1 MRRWLVVGLW
11 CGILVLTAAALTAA
25 QQPGGDEREDKK
37 TKQLPVPEPG
47 PLRDPTTPSE
57 RMKDVLGKKGGT
69 AAAKVSPLALRG
81 RIIAANRPPAAL
93 LEVDGRIYTVQKGT
107 FVAGAN
113 NNILKVLDITA
124 NEVQVQNTVTKDVFT
139 LR

>member
-1 MRRWLVVGLW
+1 
-11 CGILVLTAAALTAA
+11 
-25 QQPGGDEREDKK
+25 
-37 TKQLPVPEPG
+37 
-47 PLRDPTTPSE
+47 
-57 RMKDVLGKKGGT
+57 MKDVLGKKGGT

-81 RIIAANRPPAAL
+81 RIIAAGRPPAAL

-124 NEVQVQNTVTKDVFT
+124 SEVQVQNTVTKDVFT